1 MKAIIEKMI
10 DAGATG
16 WHDCSDDETR
26 EIISAWLSDPSNI
39 PEIGEGIAHDGII
52 LWELLKVAYDDSE
65 IQGARRYRL
74 ARLRA
79 AAVGACV
86 MDIVHRLVMSEAKHI
101 FKEVQWGRE
110 GV

>member
-1 MKAIIEKMI
+1 MKSVIEKAI

-16 WHDCSDDETR
+16 WHDCSDEETR
-26 EIISAWLSDPSNI
+26 EIIAAWLSDPANI

-52 LWELLKVAYDDSE
+52 LWELLKAAYDSE
-65 IQGARRYRL
+65 IQGAG
-74 ARLRA
+74 A

-86 MDIVHRLVMSEAKHI
+86 MDIVRRLVMSEAKHI
-101 FKEVQWGRE
+101 FKEVQWERE